1 MYVSVK
7 LGLLR
12 CHPDLAGRLATAGQ
26 LSLEST
32 DEQISAGLL
41 DLSPSESVTMAI
53 RNDNYKAKFGF
64 PFVICVR
71 ENKKAAILAG
81 LEERLLNSADEE
93 LHLGIDNVK
102 KIVRLR
108 LHDALGIAD
117 ARP

>member
-1 MYVSVK
+1 M
-7 LGLLR
+7 
-12 CHPDLAGRLATAGQ
+12 
-26 LSLEST
+26 
-32 DEQISAGLL
+32 SAGLL
-41 DLSPSESVTMAI
+41 DLSPSESVTMGI

-93 LHLGIDNVK
+93 MHLGIDNVK

-108 LHDALGIAD
+108 LQDALGIAD
-117 ARP
+117 ARL